1 MPISGLTALRALDA
15 AGVKDGWNVL
25 IVGASG
31 GVGTYAVQIGVAIG
45 AIITGVASGSKA
57 DLVTALGARQVID
70 YTREDFADGSYTYDA
85 VVDIGGMT
93 SLSRLR
99 RILQPRGTLVIVGG
113 ESGRRW
119 SPGMGRQLRATVLSP
134 IVSQRLTPT
143 LDKEQHS
150 GLDRVAKLADTGEV
164 TPSTERRRCWRSP
177 PPSADAELDDGSP
190 TP

>member
-1 MPISGLTALRALDA
+1 MR
-15 AGVKDGWNVL
+15 
-25 IVGASG
+25 
-31 GVGTYAVQIGVAIG
+31 
-45 AIITGVASGSKA
+45 
-57 DLVTALGARQVID
+57 RQ
-70 YTREDFADGSYTYDA
+70 
-85 VVDIGGMT
+85 
-93 SLSRLR
+93 
-99 RILQPRGTLVIVGG
+99 P
-113 ESGRRW
+113 
-119 SPGMGRQLRATVLSP
+119 RATVLSP